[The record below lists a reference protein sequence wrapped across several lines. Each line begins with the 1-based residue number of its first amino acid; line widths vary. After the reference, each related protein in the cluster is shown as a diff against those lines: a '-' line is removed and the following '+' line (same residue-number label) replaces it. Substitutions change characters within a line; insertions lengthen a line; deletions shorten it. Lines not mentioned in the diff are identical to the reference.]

1 MAGALQLIARLQAAP
16 VPPVPP
22 CKNSGE
28 PLEAAPLLVVPPVPP
43 VPPQKRKS
51 QNQCA
56 EPDPAQFPQIEEI
69 PQRIVHTAATA
80 SPEWI
85 ASRDS
90 YISHLMTC
98 RDCHAPTG
106 RYCAAGADLRQRYE
120 SIKPDHMTAR

>member
-1 MAGALQLIARLQAAP
+1 MAGALQLIARLKAAP

-43 VPPQKRKS
+43 VPPQKRNS

-56 EPDPAQFPQIEEI
+56 DQAPPVAESDASGLQ
-69 PQRIVHTAATA
+69 QRIVHTAATA

-85 ASRDS
+85 AARDR

-106 RYCAAGADLRQRYE
+106 RYCAAGADLRGNYLDAD
-120 SIKPDHMTAR
+120 P